1 MFSSQNVNAKTINIL
16 VPGQKNKKIKIKFK
30 NTKIKYSKKNY
41 KKGNKL
47 KRSHKKWF

>member
-30 NTKIKYSKKNY
+30 NYIFKKKITKKEIN
-41 KKGNKL
+41 
-47 KRSHKKWF
+47 